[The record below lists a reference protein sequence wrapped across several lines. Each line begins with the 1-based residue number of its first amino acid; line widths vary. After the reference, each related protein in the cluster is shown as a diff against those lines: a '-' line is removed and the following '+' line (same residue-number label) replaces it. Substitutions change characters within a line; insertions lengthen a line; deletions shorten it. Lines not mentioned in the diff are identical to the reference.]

1 MSVGQCRSGSMDH
14 MPYRVTFV
22 CSGNI
27 CRSPMAE
34 AVFREHAAEEGLDV
48 EVDSSG
54 VGSWH
59 VDEAADER
67 AVATLERA
75 GYHTAHIARQF
86 EPEWF
91 DRYDLIVALD
101 SGHLRD
107 LRRMAPDGAA
117 AAKVRLLREFDP
129 AAGDDLDVPDPY
141 YGDGAGFAH
150 VLELVEAAVPGLLD
164 EVRNGLKDRT

>member
-1 MSVGQCRSGSMDH
+1 

-22 CSGNI
+22 CTGNI

-34 AVFREHAAEEGLDV
+34 TIFRAHAAERDLDV

-54 VGSWH
+54 LGPWH
-59 VDEAADER
+59 VGGPADER
-67 AVATLERA
+67 TEATLRHA
-75 GYHTAHIARQF
+75 GYRSEHIARQF

-101 SGHLRD
+101 AGHQAE

-117 AAKVRLLREFDP
+117 AAKVRRLREFDP
-129 AAGDDLDVPDPY
+129 VAAADSDLDVPDPY
-141 YGDGAGFAH
+141 YGGAAGFTE
-150 VLELVEAAVPGLLD
+150 VLETVEAAMPGLLD
-164 EVRNGLKDRT
+164 EVRDRLKDRT

>member
-1 MSVGQCRSGSMDH
+1 
-14 MPYRVTFV
+14 MPYRVAFV
-22 CSGNI
+22 CTGNI

-34 AVFREHAAEEGLDV
+34 AVFRQHAEEEGLDV

-54 VGSWH
+54 LGSWH
-59 VDEAADER
+59 VGDEADHR
-67 AVATLERA
+67 TVAALRRA
-75 GYHTAHIARQF
+75 GYGSAHVARQF

-101 SGHLRD
+101 SGHLRE
-107 LRRMAPDGAA
+107 LRQMAPDGKA

-129 AAGDDLDVPDPY
+129 GAGDDLDVPDPY
-141 YGDGAGFAH
+141 YGDSADFA
-150 VLELVEAAVPGLLD
+150 LALALIEAAVPGLLD